1 MNARSTYFVLSA
13 ACLSIALISQSF
25 AAEGVPSREAG
36 ETVKPDIAKMKVK
49 FKGSDSPQEIKTL
62 EMIQGVQQDYIS
74 QQYKDYQTEM
84 IMYIKDGD
92 GRFIQMYSLKNEEGK
107 KALIYFDMSDVYQR
121 LKATR
126 GKVKELEDA
135 YMTIALEP

>member
-1 MNARSTYFVLSA
+1 
-13 ACLSIALISQSF
+13 
-25 AAEGVPSREAG
+25 
-36 ETVKPDIAKMKVK
+36 
-49 FKGSDSPQEIKTL
+49 
-62 EMIQGVQQDYIS
+62 MIQGVQQDYIS

-107 KALIYFDMSDVYQR
+107 KALIYFDMSEVYQR
-121 LKATR
+121 LKAKDKATR

>member
-1 MNARSTYFVLSA
+1 
-13 ACLSIALISQSF
+13 
-25 AAEGVPSREAG
+25 
-36 ETVKPDIAKMKVK
+36 
-49 FKGSDSPQEIKTL
+49 
-62 EMIQGVQQDYIS
+62 MIQGVQQDYIS

-126 GKVKELEDA
+126 EKVKELEDA
-135 YMTIALEP
+135 YMTIALEPCRRSSGGADSFFACRTERGW